1 MSHQPQVPPPRDV
14 CFVIYLDPTGET
26 CLFLEIPDGCANLAR
41 ALGWQVLARDSDIPP
56 PREIEPA
63 QSNPFR
69 KD

>member
-1 MSHQPQVPPPRDV
+1 MSA
-14 CFVIYLDPTGET
+14 T
-26 CLFLEIPDGCANLAR
+26 CLVLFMLSDDTAEMVKGPDSERVIAIAR
-41 ALGWQVLARDSDIPP
+41 AHGGHVLARDSDIPP